1 MMRGLLSKELRQ
13 HGFTLA
19 FLFLLLIC
27 GLAVMA
33 RNAHTN
39 IILGGSIGALHVL
52 LCLFVPLA
60 CLVLGQVLIATEFR
74 QKTQLFLEGL
84 PLPRWRMLAVKFAL
98 GLGVLLGSAAAMLF
112 VAWWTGR
119 GSEAMTPRFLALLVV
134 KSAAWVWFLHAL
146 FFAHAFLGRYR
157 VVIGLALFFAFLA
170 LKGTGVPV
178 EQFGPFA
185 LVDTR
190 FAFERE
196 VMPWNALA
204 VTTALALGLTLLGFA
219 LGLVRDATV
228 ASLLAEKMSSRE
240 KVFLTFLAIAATM
253 LSGYLVEHYK
263 TTTPVRM
270 PGSIEA
276 QRGLVKVFA
285 SAAVDAPTAR
295 ETAALPSI
303 AARAAEE
310 LGALAEYLGCTTF
323 PDIFIVHRRDFTDQ
337 FSATYESADS
347 VIARGNFVAEKYSE
361 PEFHRHL
368 VYAALEA
375 RTSALTGR
383 ERNAWIFAGLMR
395 WWPWRNEAASGPVH
409 ASWRENARL
418 IMPADFS
425 PRHLAAWHSLRDSGG
440 SHGGNRTEALAALGL
455 EVLAQ
460 RHGEDARRRFLSATF
475 GPARPKDFRGWF
487 GDVVRGKLH
496 GLRATAGVSEKDFV
510 EEWRAAIASP
520 PPPSP

>member
-1 MMRGLLSKELRQ
+1 
-13 HGFTLA
+13 
-19 FLFLLLIC
+19 
-27 GLAVMA
+27 
-33 RNAHTN
+33 
-39 IILGGSIGALHVL
+39 
-52 LCLFVPLA
+52 
-60 CLVLGQVLIATEFR
+60 
-74 QKTQLFLEGL
+74 
-84 PLPRWRMLAVKFAL
+84 
-98 GLGVLLGSAAAMLF
+98 
-112 VAWWTGR
+112 
-119 GSEAMTPRFLALLVV
+119 MTPRFVAVLVL
-134 KSAAWVWFLHAL
+134 KSAAWVWFLYAL

-157 VVIGLALFFAFLA
+157 VVFGLAIFFAFVA
-170 LKGTGVPV
+170 LKNMGVRI
-178 EQFGPFA
+178 EAFGPFA
-185 LVDTR
+185 LIDSR
-190 FAFERE
+190 FAFERH
-196 VMPWNALA
+196 VLPWDALA
-204 VTTALALGLTLLGFA
+204 VTVGAGIGLAGLGFA

-240 KVFLTFLAIAATM
+240 KVFITFLTITSLM
-253 LSGYLVEHYK
+253 LTAYLFEHYK

-276 QRGLVKVFA
+276 RRGIVQVFA
-285 SAAVDAPTAR
+285 SAAVDAPTAQ
-295 ETAALPSI
+295 ETAALQRVAP
-303 AARAAEE
+303 RAAEE
-310 LGALAEYLGCTTF
+310 LNALAEYLGCTSF
-323 PDIFIVHRRDFTDQ
+323 PNIFIVHRRDFTDQ
-337 FSATYESADS
+337 YAATYESAES
-347 VIARGNFVAEKYSE
+347 VIARGNFAAEKYSE

-425 PRHLAAWHSLRDSGG
+425 PKHLAAWHSLRDSGG

-487 GDVVRGKLH
+487 GDVVRGKLR
-496 GLRATAGVSEKDFV
+496 GLRATAGVSEKTFV
-510 EEWRAAIASP
+510 EEWRAAVAAAP
-520 PPPSP
+520 PTAP